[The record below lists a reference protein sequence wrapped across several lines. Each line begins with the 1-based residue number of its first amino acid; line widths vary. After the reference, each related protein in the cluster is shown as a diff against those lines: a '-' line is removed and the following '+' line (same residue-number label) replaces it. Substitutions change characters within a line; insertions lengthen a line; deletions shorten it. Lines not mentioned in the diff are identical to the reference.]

1 MSPSA
6 VLAVLTAVGIAAAG
20 EAPPDVALLHGY
32 IHTENA
38 QRAVAQAMAL
48 RGNTIVAVGSDAAI
62 AATVSTR
69 TRTVDLHGRT
79 VLPGIIDAHTH
90 PAQSAQDLDKC
101 SLHDRMMGPK
111 AIKAQLLQCLRDNPG
126 APSQWFEVIQV
137 NPSGLMLPRALLDS
151 VLRERPMVLSGADGH
166 SAWANSAAL
175 SAAHIDA
182 ATPDPPGGRIER
194 DPSGRPT
201 GTLRD
206 SATDILFAAIPTA
219 GLDLESARLAKA
231 FDAMRAT
238 GITSVQDADVDEHVM
253 QIYKRLYD
261 EHRLNMRVRG
271 SFRLADLH
279 ESPQKLIDQAVH
291 FRDRWALDADF
302 LRADAVKIFAD
313 GVIEYPSQTAA
324 LLEPYLDA
332 HGKPTHNL
340 GPRYFT
346 QGNLNQIVSL
356 ADAAGLTVHVHAI
369 GDRAVRSALDAF
381 AFSRQHNGDLDNRD
395 QIAHLELINP
405 ADFPRFRQLAVIA
418 NLQLLWAERDD
429 YIDRATV
436 TYLGP
441 ERSRYLYAARSLR
454 DAGAIIAGGSDWGVS
469 SFNAFEAMEHAIT
482 RAEAPGK
489 PPLLPEQAI
498 GIQDAVDA
506 YTIHAA
512 FALKQERTTGSL
524 EVGKRADFIV
534 VDRDVFAIEPAQ
546 LHETRVLSTYLDGHE
561 VYASADGTIGNL
573 AMARTVRVKPM
584 GNTEVINP

>member
-1 MSPSA
+1 
-6 VLAVLTAVGIAAAG
+6 
-20 EAPPDVALLHGY
+20 
-32 IHTENA
+32 
-38 QRAVAQAMAL
+38 
-48 RGNTIVAVGSDAAI
+48 
-62 AATVSTR
+62 
-69 TRTVDLHGRT
+69 
-79 VLPGIIDAHTH
+79 
-90 PAQSAQDLDKC
+90 
-101 SLHDRMMGPK
+101 MMGPK
-111 AIKAQLLQCLRDNPG
+111 AIKTHLMQCLRDNPG

-137 NPSGLMLPRALLDS
+137 NPSGLMLTRALLDS
-151 VLRERPMVLSGADGH
+151 IVRHRPMVLSGADGH

-175 SAAHIDA
+175 RAAHINA
-182 ATPDPPGGRIER
+182 ATPDPAGGRIER

-206 SATDILFAAIPTA
+206 NATDILFAAMPAA
-219 GLDLESARLAKA
+219 GLDLESARLARA

-253 QIYKRLYD
+253 QIYKWLYD

-279 ESPQKLIDQAVH
+279 ESPQRLIDQAVH
-291 FRDRWALDADF
+291 FRDRWAIAPDS

-340 GPRYFT
+340 GPSYFT
-346 QGNLNQIVSL
+346 QENLNQIVSL
-356 ADAAGLTVHVHAI
+356 ANAAGLTVHIHAI

-381 AFSRQHNGDLDNRD
+381 AFSRLHNGDLDSRD

-436 TYLGP
+436 KYLGP

-454 DAGAIIAGGSDWGVS
+454 DAGAVIAGGSDWGVS

-489 PPLLPEQAI
+489 APLLPEQAL

-524 EVGKRADFIV
+524 GVGKRADFIV

-561 VYASADGTIGNL
+561 VYASADGTIGNG
-573 AMARTVRVKPM
+573 AMARTVRVKPV
-584 GNTEVINP
+584 GNTVVINP

>member
-1 MSPSA
+1 MRPSA
-6 VLAVLTAVGIAAAG
+6 AFAAITAVGIAAAS
-20 EAPPDVALLHGY
+20 ATPPDVALLHGY

-48 RGNTIVAVGSDAAI
+48 RGNTIVAVGSDETI
-62 AATVSTR
+62 AALVSAQ
-69 TRTVDLHGRT
+69 TRTVDLRGRT

-90 PAQSAQDLDKC
+90 PAESAQDLDKC
-101 SLHDRMMGPK
+101 SLDDRMMGPK
-111 AIKAQLLQCLRDNPG
+111 AIKAQLLECLRHNPG
-126 APSQWFEVIQV
+126 PPSQWFEVIQV
-137 NPSGLMLPRALLDS
+137 NPSGLMLTRALLDS
-151 VLRERPMVLSGADGH
+151 ILRDRPMVLSGADGH

-175 SAAHIDA
+175 RAANINA
-182 ATPDPPGGRIER
+182 ATPDPQGGRIER
-194 DPSGRPT
+194 DAGGRPT

-206 SATDILFAAIPTA
+206 NATDILFAAMPA
-219 GLDLESARLAKA
+219 PGLDLESARLAKA

-279 ESPQKLIDQAVH
+279 ESPQKLIDLAVH
-291 FRDRWALDADF
+291 FRDRWAIDPDF

-324 LLEPYLDA
+324 LLEPYLDV

-340 GPRYFT
+340 GPSYFT
-346 QGNLNQIVSL
+346 QANLNQIVSG
-356 ADAAGLTVHVHAI
+356 ADAAGLTVHIHAI

-381 AFSRQHNGDLDNRD
+381 AFSRQHNGDLDSRD
-395 QIAHLELINP
+395 QIAHLELIDP
-405 ADFPRFRQLAVIA
+405 ADFPRFAQLAVIA

-441 ERSRYLYAARSLR
+441 ERSRYLYPARSLR
-454 DAGAIIAGGSDWGVS
+454 DAGAVIAGGSDWGVS

-489 PPLLPEQAI
+489 APLLPEQAI

-512 FALKQERTTGSL
+512 FALRQERTTGSL

-546 LHETRVLSTYLDGHE
+546 LHETRVLSTYLDGRE
-561 VYASADGTIGNL
+561 VYASTDASGSDG
-573 AMARTVRVKPM
+573 AKARAPQ
-584 GNTEVINP
+584 